1 MIWECYKWWER
12 LVSNRPTKLLSKTI
26 QPLEYSN
33 SIITS
38 CYGFIVTTS
47 LKIIEKS
54 GKKKSSTQC
63 VFEST
68 IKFIL
73 L

>member
-1 MIWECYKWWER
+1 MKAKQY
-12 LVSNRPTKLLSKTI
+12 NH
-26 QPLEYSN
+26 LEYSN
-33 SIITS
+33 NIITS

-47 LKIIEKS
+47 LKIIEKN
-54 GKKKSSTQC
+54 GKKKSSMLC